1 MENPEIHKP
10 IPAWKSPWVIGWVA
24 SIVIVLG
31 VNATMVWLAIGT
43 NPGLVVKD
51 YYERGQHYEKTLVSK
66 LAKDPGWLMTIDP
79 PAEPVVGR
87 LQPIRFSVV
96 DKAGVP
102 VRPDTVT
109 FHAYRPSDASRDFS
123 LPMKEEGPGRYR
135 ADVAFP
141 LKGIWD
147 LLVSVRQ
154 GGDEFNVGRRISVL
168 EHLKGP

>member
-1 MENPEIHKP
+1 MADSQSNP

-24 SIVIVLG
+24 SIAIVLA
-31 VNATMVWLAIGT
+31 VNATMVWLAIDS
-43 NPGLVVKD
+43 NPGLVVQD

-66 LAKDPGWLMTIDP
+66 MAKDPGWLMTISP
-79 PAEPVVGR
+79 PAELILGQT
-87 LQPIRFSVV
+87 QPMRFSLV

-102 VRPDTVT
+102 VRPDAVT

-123 LPMKEEGPGRYR
+123 LPMEQEGPGRYR

-154 GGDEFNVGRRISVL
+154 GEDEFNVGRRISVL
-168 EHLKGP
+168 EHPKGP